1 MLTRM
6 CMHTYIH
13 ILIHTCAHPPTC
25 THIHILI
32 HMGTCTHTYRKL
44 KIYKKRIK
52 YKIAALPFPGWGLE
66 QVEPPL

>member
-1 MLTRM
+1 
-6 CMHTYIH
+6 
-13 ILIHTCAHPPTC
+13 
-25 THIHILI
+25 
-32 HMGTCTHTYRKL
+32 MGTWTHTYRKL